1 MNLDLIAKI
10 VNGNNTEEMKRH
22 LIIGTLAMDKN
33 AIPDI
38 MEVLA
43 QERKNN
49 NELIV
54 DFNAELSRAHIYID
68 ERLESKEEGKK
79 TFNKNFV
86 IDGIGKFYYKHKELV
101 NHLYNRFI

>member
-1 MNLDLIAKI
+1 MNIELIAKI

-22 LIIGTLAMDKN
+22 LIIGALAMDKN

-43 QERKNN
+43 QERNNN
-49 NELIV
+49 NELII

-68 ERLESKEEGKK
+68 ERPESKEEGKAS
-79 TFNKNFV
+79 FNKNFV
-86 IDGIGKFYYKHKELV
+86 IDNIGKFYYKHKELV
-101 NHLYNRFI
+101 NHLYNRFL